1 MFPLSWV
8 LQNQPHPATPLGC
21 FLEECHVTC
30 SCIAMLA
37 GSWEVSGRKGKENST
52 LGCSPTPR
60 GLCHSKE
67 HQGALPW
74 TTA

>member
-21 FLEECHVTC
+21 FLEECRITC

-52 LGCSPTPR
+52 LG
-60 GLCHSKE
+60 
-67 HQGALPW
+67 
-74 TTA
+74 